1 MTEEEKFILE
11 VFESLLDGDAYLRG
25 EEIGYDEVTIPGG
38 TVVIEIGYDEV
49 TVPDGTV
56 VIIDTCDTAD
66 CGFETAIRIRG
77 ADGGILHGWIIVER
91 YETAELAKIGHDKYI
106 TELKSDSLKNI
117 YYYDIVIHDIVMLK
131 V

>member
-25 EEIGYDEVTIPGG
+25 EEIGYDEVTIP
-38 TVVIEIGYDEV
+38 
-49 TVPDGTV
+49 DGTV

-77 ADGGILHGWIIVER
+77 ADGEILHDWIIVER
-91 YETAELAKIGHDKYI
+91 YETAELAKIGHDKYT